1 MQYGDLSQLERAFNL
16 LGVGRKNVE
25 EFHSRNMA
33 HFNEVATDCP
43 GVGYY
48 SFGARQKE
56 MQMSEVL
63 RTGFE
68 IITDHHTPTDCDG
81 LMKTSDT
88 HHGQYL
94 VTFE

>member
-1 MQYGDLSQLERAFNL
+1 M
-16 LGVGRKNVE
+16 VKNNDPITIRLVPAR
-25 EFHSRNMA
+25 RNI
-33 HFNEVATDCP
+33 
-43 GVGYY
+43 
-48 SFGARQKE
+48 SE

-68 IITDHHTPTDCDG
+68 IITDHHTTTDCDG